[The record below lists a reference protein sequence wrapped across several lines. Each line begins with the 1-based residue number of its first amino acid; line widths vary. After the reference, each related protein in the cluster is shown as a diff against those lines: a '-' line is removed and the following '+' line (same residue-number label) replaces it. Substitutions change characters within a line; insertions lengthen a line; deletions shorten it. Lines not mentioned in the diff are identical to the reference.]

1 LDGGRVLGKEVISD
15 KQAITLVTVFLI
27 GSTFLIGTAGQAGND
42 MWISII
48 IGMILAIPVYL
59 IYCRILSLF
68 PAKGVFEIV
77 EHVFGKWMGKAI
89 GFLYV
94 WFAFDLGALVLRN
107 YGEFINVLALPETPM
122 IVSMALF
129 ILLCIWGVKLGIEVL
144 GRWSEAFVI
153 VLYVILIAFAI
164 LGVAELKL
172 ENLRPI
178 LYNGFGPVLGGAFS
192 AFAFPFAEAVVF
204 LCVFGS
210 LKDSKSSYKVYFVG
224 LLIGGASILYVSI
237 RNVAVVGADYLDVL
251 YFPSYTAI
259 AKINIGPFFQ
269 RLEIA
274 VAIALLIGVFIKISM
289 CLLATCLGVAKIFE
303 LKDYRKIV
311 TPIGLLM
318 LNLSYLVYN
327 STMEMMDWVSKFWVS
342 YAFPFQVILP
352 IIIWIGCEWKSR
364 KTKNESQI
372 AKP

>member
-1 LDGGRVLGKEVISD
+1 LSKEVISD
-15 KQAITLVTVFLI
+15 KQAITLVTVFLT
-27 GSTFLIGTAGQAGND
+27 GTTFLVGTAGQAGND

-68 PAKGVFEIV
+68 PTKGVFEIV
-77 EHVFGKWMGKAI
+77 EHAFGKLMGKVI

-94 WFAFDLGALVLRN
+94 WFAFHLGALVLRN

-122 IVSMALF
+122 IVPMALF

-144 GRWSEAFVI
+144 GRWSESFAI
-153 VLYVILIAFAI
+153 VFYVLLIAFAI
-164 LGVAELKL
+164 LDVAELKL

-210 LKDSKSSYKVYFVG
+210 LKDSKSSYKVYFSG
-224 LLIGGASILYVSI
+224 LLIGGVSILYIPI
-237 RNVAVVGADYLDVL
+237 RNVAVVGADYLDIL

-259 AKINIGPFFQ
+259 ARINIGTFLQ
-269 RLEIA
+269 RLEI
-274 VAIALLIGVFIKISM
+274 VAAIEFLIGVFIKICI
-289 CLLATCLGVAKIFE
+289 CLLATCIGVAKIFE

-311 TPIGLLM
+311 TPIGFLM
-318 LNLSYLVYN
+318 LNLSYLMYD
-327 STMEMMDWVSKFWVS
+327 STMEMVEWTKISFLYKL
-342 YAFPFQVILP
+342 PFQVILP
-352 IIIWIGCEWKSR
+352 IIIWIACEIKSR
-364 KTKNESQI
+364 KTKNESLP